1 MPIKPRYDSSI
12 PGALVMPRPSQ
23 SHQVIIKLISFCII
37 QKLLGE
43 NLNFTKRVV
52 EICSFT
58 VKNRIP
64 VFPPN
69 KVQNISDHIYSL
81 RKKWAEPIVLIFLTE
96 KIKY

>member
-1 MPIKPRYDSSI
+1 
-12 PGALVMPRPSQ
+12 MPRPSQ

-43 NLNFTKRVV
+43 NLNSTKRVV

-81 RKKWAEPIVLIFLTE
+81 RKKWAEPIVYNFSYRE
-96 KIKY
+96 NKV